1 MFATK
6 YFYRIVLLSTLVLLA
21 CSKPNTVSPSNF
33 ADNGNMLLGNPS
45 QAAASKPNNYLVDK
59 GYYILSYN
67 NSTRIANWVSWHLD
81 ANAIGTADRQD
92 DFRPDASLP
101 SGWYKVDDSSYS
113 GSGFDRGHNCPSAD
127 RTSSV
132 AANSATFLMTNMIPQ
147 APNNNRQTWANL
159 EDYARTL
166 VSAGNEVYIVMG
178 TYGSGGTGSNG
189 YATTIDQGRIVV
201 PAYIWKVLVVIPQGN
216 NDLARIN
223 SSTRVIAVNTP
234 NSQSVSSN
242 WRNYRTSVNAIE
254 QATGYDILSN
264 LSESLQT
271 VLEVKID
278 AN

>member
-1 MFATK
+1 
-6 YFYRIVLLSTLVLLA
+6 
-21 CSKPNTVSPSNF
+21 
-33 ADNGNMLLGNPS
+33 
-45 QAAASKPNNYLVDK
+45 
-59 GYYILSYN
+59 
-67 NSTRIANWVSWHLD
+67 
-81 ANAIGTADRQD
+81 
-92 DFRPDASLP
+92 
-101 SGWYKVDDSSYS
+101 
-113 GSGFDRGHNCPSAD
+113 
-127 RTSSV
+127 
-132 AANSATFLMTNMIPQ
+132 MTNMIPQ

-166 VSAGNEVYIVMG
+166 VAAGNELYIVMG

-201 PAYIWKVLVVIPQGN
+201 PAYIWKVLLVIPQGN

-234 NSQSVSSN
+234 NSQSISSN

-254 QATGYDILSN
+254 QATGYDLLSN

-271 VLEVKID
+271 VLEDKVD

>member
-1 MFATK
+1 
-6 YFYRIVLLSTLVLLA
+6 
-21 CSKPNTVSPSNF
+21 
-33 ADNGNMLLGNPS
+33 MLLGNPS
-45 QAAASKPNNYLVDK
+45 KAATSNATNYLLDK

-92 DFRPDASLP
+92 DFRPDTNLP
-101 SGWYKVDDSSYS
+101 SSWYKVDDSSYS

-132 AANSATFLMTNMIPQ
+132 AANSATFFMTNMIPQ

-166 VSAGNEVYIVMG
+166 VAAGNEVYIVMG
-178 TYGSGGTGSNG
+178 TSGSGGTGSNG
-189 YATTIDQGRIVV
+189 YATTIDQGHIVV
-201 PAYIWKVLVVIPQGN
+201 PAYIWKVLLVIPQGN

-234 NSQSVSSN
+234 NSQSISSN

-254 QATGYDILSN
+254 QATGYDLLSS
-264 LSESLQT
+264 LPESLQT
-271 VLEVKID
+271 VLEVKVD

>member
-1 MFATK
+1 MFAPK
-6 YFYRIVLLSTLVLLA
+6 HFYRIALLSALVLLA
-21 CSKPNTVSPSNF
+21 CSKPSTVSPSNV

-45 QAAASKPNNYLVDK
+45 QPAASNPNNYLLDK

-67 NSTRIANWVSWHLD
+67 NSTRIPNWVSWHLD
-81 ANAIGTADRQD
+81 APDIGTADRQD
-92 DFRPDASLP
+92 DFRPDANLP
-101 SGWYKVDDSSYS
+101 STWYKVDDRSYS

-127 RTSSV
+127 RTSSI

-166 VSAGNEVYIVMG
+166 VAAGNEVYIVMG

-201 PAYIWKVLVVIPQGN
+201 PAYIWKVLVVIPRGT

-223 SSTRVIAVNTP
+223 STTRVIAVNTP
-234 NSQSVSSN
+234 NNQSISSN
-242 WRNYRTSVNAIE
+242 WRNYRTNVNAIE
-254 QATGYDILSN
+254 QATGYDLLSN

-271 VLEVKID
+271 VLEDKID